1 MMRYSV
7 AVVAALCT
15 IAIAAEAKVK
25 SPNASGGAVSLVE
38 TDIAYRYVHV
48 FTNVSDVQTFVNTS
62 DKPLSLRFLAV
73 GGGGR
78 GGVGHHSTGNGG
90 GGGGGG
96 GVLEVEGVPLAPG
109 GRLDIRI
116 GAGAMSSA
124 AAGAT
129 AISNGVE
136 EVALVPGGGNGSW
149 STEASSGT
157 AATEGAAGGGGSRAR
172 SAGAA
177 GTYAS
182 SILGRIHPMN
192 AGGSRNGIQGGGGGG
207 GAGAAGK
214 NDGSGGI
221 GVYSDITGEAVCYGS
236 GGGGGGGI
244 NESWTLLTAGG
255 KGGARAGD
263 GGTIEIVEAGGVLV
277 TNLIA
282 STAPAANSGA
292 GGAGGLGGEGTSTST
307 QRRCTNGAAGIVIVA
322 YEVPKIPFAGGVV
335 TKIAQS
341 GDIAT
346 FIHVFTNTAEA
357 VRFSNTSDQPVA
369 VRLLAV
375 GGGGSAGVGHTTTGN
390 GGGGGGGGG
399 VVDTNNFSIA
409 AGASLDIRIGK
420 GSTAYSIAAGATV
433 ISNGTEEVLCV
444 PGGGNGSKST
454 SATSGTPAT
463 EGAAGGGGSR
473 AKSTGAA
480 GTFASSVLGVAY
492 SMNAGGKGSTYGGGG
507 GGGAGYPGANFADG
521 AIGGEGLASDITGA
535 SLVYGSGGGGGGNIN
550 ENGEFHNGGA
560 GGTRAGNGGCVN
572 VVVGEES
579 STTNFVNAT
588 SPVANSGGGG
598 GGGVGGKGSTAAMR
612 AGSDGADG
620 VVVIRY
626 DWNVAPKKAGFIMF
640 VH

>member
-1 MMRYSV
+1 MKYSMTL
-7 AVVAALCT
+7 VAAFCMIGVT
-15 IAIAAEAKVK
+15 AEARVK

-48 FTNVSDVQTFVNTS
+48 FTSASDVQTFVNTS
-62 DKPLSLRFLAV
+62 DKPLSLRCLAV

-78 GGVGHHSTGNGG
+78 GGVGHHLTGNGG

-116 GAGAMSSA
+116 GAGATSSA

-136 EVALVPGGGNGSW
+136 EIALVPGGGNGSW

-157 AATEGAAGGGGSRAR
+157 AATEGAAGGGGSRAK

-182 SILGRIHPMN
+182 SILGMTYPMN
-192 AGGSRNGIQGGGGGG
+192 AGGNRNGIQGGGGGG
-207 GAGAAGK
+207 GAGGAGK
-214 NDGSGGI
+214 NDGSGGS
-221 GVYSDITGEAVCYGS
+221 GVYSDITGAAVCYGS
-236 GGGGGGGI
+236 GGGGGGGV
-244 NESWTLLTAGG
+244 NGSWTALTFGG

-263 GGTIEIVEAGGVLV
+263 GGTIEIVEAGGVMV

-282 STAPAANSGA
+282 STAPEANSGA

-307 QRRCTNGAAGIVIVA
+307 QRRYTNGAAGIVIVS
-322 YEVPKIPFAGGVV
+322 YEVSKIPFVGGVV
-335 TKIAQS
+335 SKIAQS

-346 FIHVFTNTAEA
+346 FIHVFTNTVEA
-357 VRFSNTSDQPVA
+357 VKFSNTSEQPVA

-375 GGGGSAGVGHTTTGN
+375 GGGGSAGDGNTTTGN

-409 AGASLDIRIGK
+409 AGAGLDIRIGK
-420 GSTAYSIAAGATV
+420 GSTSLSVAAGATV

-454 SATSGTPAT
+454 SASSGTAAT

-473 AKSTGAA
+473 AQTAGAA

-492 SMNAGGKGSTYGGGG
+492 SMNAGGRGSIYGGGG
-507 GGGAGYPGANFADG
+507 GGGAGYPGKNFTDG

-535 SLVYGSGGGGGGNIN
+535 SLVYGSGGGGGGNIDDVGKFN
-550 ENGEFHNGGA
+550 NGGI
-560 GGTRAGNGGCVN
+560 GGTRAGNGGYIN

-579 STTNFVNAT
+579 STTNFVKAT

-598 GGGVGGKGSTAAMR
+598 GGGVGGKGSTTAMR
-612 AGSDGADG
+612 TGSDGADG

-626 DWNVAPKKAGFIMF
+626 DWNVAPKKAGFIIF
-640 VH
+640 VQ